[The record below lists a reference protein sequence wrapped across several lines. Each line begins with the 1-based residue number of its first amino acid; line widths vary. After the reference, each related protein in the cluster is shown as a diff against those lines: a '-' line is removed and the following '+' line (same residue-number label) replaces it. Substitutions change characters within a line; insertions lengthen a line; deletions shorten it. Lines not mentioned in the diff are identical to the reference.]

1 MKTSLLI
8 FLYTFRTSAVFVFE
22 AGGDDLAVVA
32 KEDLNACKDTN
43 PMFYTTIGPA
53 VVEIDQGRLRSL
65 LHQHCHHG
73 QKLAIKNVS
82 AAPPA
87 QGPARSST
95 WCCSWS

>member
-22 AGGDDLAVVA
+22 VGGDDLAVVT

-65 LHQHCHHG
+65 LHQHYRRS
-73 QKLAIKNVS
+73 L
-82 AAPPA
+82 PPWTKA
-87 QGPARSST
+87 SH
-95 WCCSWS
+95 